1 MTNND
6 LQRFF
11 IGYDKVAEKLATI
24 ADQTTRQIQNYPP
37 YNIKKV
43 DENKYA
49 IELALAGFTKQDID
63 IETVDGILVITAS
76 KATEDTSEYI
86 WKGISN
92 KAFTRQ
98 FTLADNAEVRNAKF
112 ENGLLT
118 ISLETV
124 LPKQNKQKVEV
135 K

>member
-1 MTNND
+1 MND
-6 LQRFF
+6 LNRFF

-24 ADQTTRQIQNYPP
+24 ANQTTKQIQNSPP

-43 DENKYA
+43 DGNKYA
-49 IELALAGFTKQDID
+49 IELALVGFSRPDID
-63 IETVDGILVITAS
+63 IETVDGVLVISAS
-76 KATEDTSEYI
+76 KAVEDASEYI

-98 FTLADNAEVRNAKF
+98 FTLADNTEVKGAKF

-124 LPKQNKQKVEV
+124 LPKQNKQKVEL

>member
-1 MTNND
+1 MND
-6 LQRFF
+6 LNRFF
-11 IGYDKVAEKLATI
+11 IGYDKVAEKLAAI
-24 ADQTTRQIQNYPP
+24 AAQTTQNNYPP

-43 DENKYA
+43 DENKYV
-49 IELALAGFTKQDID
+49 IELALAGFSRQDID
-63 IETVDGILVITAS
+63 IETVDGVLVISAS
-76 KATEDTSEYI
+76 KATEDASEYI

-98 FTLADNAEVRNAKF
+98 FTLADTTEVKGAKF

-118 ISLETV
+118 IALETV
-124 LPKQNKQKVEV
+124 VPKQNKQKVEL

>member
-1 MTNND
+1 MINND
-6 LQRFF
+6 LERFF

-24 ADQTTRQIQNYPP
+24 ATKQIQNYPP

-76 KATEDTSEYI
+76 KVAEDTSEYI

-118 ISLETV
+118 ITLETV